1 MALII
6 VGIVLMVIGYR
17 GANPGNLVHYGG
29 FFATGFKGFLM
40 SFQMVIFAFVGIE
53 MIGMTAAETQNPR
66 KVIPRAINDIPVRI
80 LLFYVG
86 AL

>member
-1 MALII
+1 
-6 VGIVLMVIGYR
+6 
-17 GANPGNLVHYGG
+17 
-29 FFATGFKGFLM
+29 M

-86 AL
+86 ALLIIMAIYRGTSWTRPSRLS

>member
-1 MALII
+1 
-6 VGIVLMVIGYR
+6 
-17 GANPGNLVHYGG
+17 
-29 FFATGFKGFLM
+29 M

-86 AL
+86 ALLIIMAIYPWNKLDPTQSPFVMVFKDIG